1 MRLDILMALVLC
13 WASVTHC
20 LQTTEVSLKFLN
32 NKEFQLNI
40 TIGNQ
45 IERFRLIKKNANVP
59 TMLAGDNGVISN
71 LQSLQVDNSQ
81 TSFNPDISQL
91 NLANHQLEFYKF
103 HQLHQSFVFRLTRF
117 TKILTIVHL

>member
-32 NKEFQLNI
+32 SKEFQLNI

-71 LQSLQVDNSQ
+71 LQSQVCNFQ

-91 NLANHQLEFYKF
+91 NLVQTIKLN
-103 HQLHQSFVFRLTRF
+103 F
-117 TKILTIVHL
+117 TNSINYTKVLFSG